1 MKGLPKD
8 RRKTI
13 PTNSV
18 RKIRSGYNCIKGNET
33 KIIYLP
39 NTNHVGRYS
48 VPNLVVV
55 HQWYVIKI

>member
-33 KIIYLP
+33 KII
-39 NTNHVGRYS
+39 
-48 VPNLVVV
+48 
-55 HQWYVIKI
+55 